1 MEMGLKA
8 SKSRNVSYLEGIHLF
23 IFVFP
28 LIGLIHVVFQRKPSI
43 SCGFHVKLIA
53 VVVVH
58 EEILVDLIKSYHAPG
73 CVVLFC
79 KSDFERV

>member
-1 MEMGLKA
+1 MEMDLKG
-8 SKSRNVSYLEGIHLF
+8 SKSPNLSYLEGIHLF

-28 LIGLIHVVFQRKPSI
+28 LNCLLHVVFQRIPSI
-43 SCGFHVKLIA
+43 SCGFQVKLIA

-58 EEILVDLIKSYHAPG
+58 EEILVDLLKSYHTPPG
-73 CVVLFC
+73 VVLFF